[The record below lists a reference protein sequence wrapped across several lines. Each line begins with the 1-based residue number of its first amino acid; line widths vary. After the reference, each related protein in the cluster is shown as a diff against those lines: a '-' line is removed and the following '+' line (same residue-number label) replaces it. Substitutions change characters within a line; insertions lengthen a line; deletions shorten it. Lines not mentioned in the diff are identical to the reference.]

1 MPAKVL
7 IVDDEKDF
15 LDIMAERMGARGV
28 EVSTTTSAEN
38 ALKMVLKESYDAVI
52 MDLMMP
58 EMDGFKALKLFK
70 ETRPDLP
77 IILLT
82 ANVPEEKCIEA
93 IKLGAMDVI
102 EKPADLNLLTQKIEE
117 AKALKVNAIHAE
129 HEALSTNSPG
139 RGRRISRFGHLFPW
153 LCCYLPRTRNK
164 SFVRLPQ
171 SAQARVYSRELPAWQ
186 FTQAPWLPAREFP
199 PENQRW
205 GRPPEIQ

>member
-1 MPAKVL
+1 MPTKVL

-15 LDIMAERMGARGV
+15 LDIMAERMSARGL
-28 EVSTTTSAEN
+28 EVSTATSAEN
-38 ALKMVLKESYDAVI
+38 ALKMVLKKSYDAVI

-117 AKALKVNAIHAE
+117 AKALKAKKPI
-129 HEALSTNSPG
+129 T
-139 RGRRISRFGHLFPW
+139 
-153 LCCYLPRTRNK
+153 
-164 SFVRLPQ
+164 
-171 SAQARVYSRELPAWQ
+171 
-186 FTQAPWLPAREFP
+186 
-199 PENQRW
+199 
-205 GRPPEIQ
+205 

>member
-15 LDIMAERMGARGV
+15 LDIMAERLRARGMA
-28 EVSTTTSAEN
+28 VSTATSAEN
-38 ALKMVLKESYDAVI
+38 ALKMVLKEDYDAVI

-93 IKLGAMDVI
+93 IKLGAMDII
-102 EKPADLNLLTQKIEE
+102 EKPADLNLLTQKIKE
-117 AKALKVNAIHAE
+117 AKARK
-129 HEALSTNSPG
+129 
-139 RGRRISRFGHLFPW
+139 
-153 LCCYLPRTRNK
+153 K
-164 SFVRLPQ
+164 K
-171 SAQARVYSRELPAWQ
+171 
-186 FTQAPWLPAREFP
+186 
-199 PENQRW
+199 
-205 GRPPEIQ
+205 

>member
-38 ALKMVLKESYDAVI
+38 ALKMVRKETYDVVI

-93 IKLGAMDVI
+93 IKLGAMDFI
-102 EKPADLNLLTQKIEE
+102 EKPADLNLLIQKIKD
-117 AKALKVNAIHAE
+117 AKARK
-129 HEALSTNSPG
+129 
-139 RGRRISRFGHLFPW
+139 
-153 LCCYLPRTRNK
+153 NK
-164 SFVRLPQ
+164 
-171 SAQARVYSRELPAWQ
+171 
-186 FTQAPWLPAREFP
+186 
-199 PENQRW
+199 
-205 GRPPEIQ
+205 

>member
-1 MPAKVL
+1 MSAKVL

-38 ALKMVLKESYDAVI
+38 ALKMVLKKSFDAVI

-58 EMDGFKALKLFK
+58 EMDGFTALKLFK

-117 AKALKVNAIHAE
+117 AKALKI
-129 HEALSTNSPG
+129 
-139 RGRRISRFGHLFPW
+139 RRD
-153 LCCYLPRTRNK
+153 
-164 SFVRLPQ
+164 Q
-171 SAQARVYSRELPAWQ
+171 DE
-186 FTQAPWLPAREFP
+186 
-199 PENQRW
+199 
-205 GRPPEIQ
+205 

>member
-1 MPAKVL
+1 MPVKVL

-15 LDIMAERMGARGV
+15 LDIMAERMGARGM
-28 EVSTTTSAEN
+28 EVSTASSAEN

-70 ETRPDLP
+70 ESRPDLP

-82 ANVPEEKCIEA
+82 ANVPEEKCLEA

-117 AKALKVNAIHAE
+117 AKARKT
-129 HEALSTNSPG
+129 SK
-139 RGRRISRFGHLFPW
+139 
-153 LCCYLPRTRNK
+153 RT
-164 SFVRLPQ
+164 
-171 SAQARVYSRELPAWQ
+171 
-186 FTQAPWLPAREFP
+186 
-199 PENQRW
+199 
-205 GRPPEIQ
+205 

>member
-15 LDIMAERMGARGV
+15 LDIMAERMGARGM
-28 EVSTTTSAEN
+28 EVSTATSAEN
-38 ALKMVLKESYDAVI
+38 ALKMVLKESFDAVI

-117 AKALKVNAIHAE
+117 AKALK
-129 HEALSTNSPG
+129 
-139 RGRRISRFGHLFPW
+139 
-153 LCCYLPRTRNK
+153 K
-164 SFVRLPQ
+164 K
-171 SAQARVYSRELPAWQ
+171 
-186 FTQAPWLPAREFP
+186 
-199 PENQRW
+199 
-205 GRPPEIQ
+205 

>member
-1 MPAKVL
+1 MKVL
-7 IVDDEKDF
+7 IVDDENDF

-117 AKALKVNAIHAE
+117 AKAFKI
-129 HEALSTNSPG
+129 
-139 RGRRISRFGHLFPW
+139 RRDHD
-153 LCCYLPRTRNK
+153 K
-164 SFVRLPQ
+164 
-171 SAQARVYSRELPAWQ
+171 
-186 FTQAPWLPAREFP
+186 
-199 PENQRW
+199 
-205 GRPPEIQ
+205 